1 MCILN
6 FPMQVS
12 PLVTDNDLVKC
23 CRYIPDDA
31 DLSTLA
37 TLLGIPVDSTLG
49 PQRRALSMLMEW
61 RKQLK
66 SQAYKETLIKIISE
80 CGKEFMKAS
89 RA

>member
-1 MCILN
+1 MGTVN

-37 TLLGIPVDSTLG
+37 TLLGIPVDTAPG
-49 PQRRALSMLMEW
+49 PKRRALSMLLQW
-61 RKQLK
+61 RKQFK
-66 SQAYKETLIKIISE
+66 SQAYKEKLIKIFPE
-80 CGKEFMKAS
+80 CGDQFKKAS
-89 RA
+89 RV